1 MNGLESIWKEGN
13 VAKFE
18 VLSQNFPGGTEEN
31 DEDITLI
38 IT

>member
-1 MNGLESIWKEGN
+1 

-38 IT
+38 ITWN